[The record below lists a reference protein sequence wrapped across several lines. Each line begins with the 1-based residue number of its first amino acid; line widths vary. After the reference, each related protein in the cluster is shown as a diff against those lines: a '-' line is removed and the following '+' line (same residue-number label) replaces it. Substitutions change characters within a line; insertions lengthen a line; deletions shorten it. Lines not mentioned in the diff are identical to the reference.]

1 MHARLRPRTPAPPRR
16 PAASA
21 LRPGARRGRV
31 RAAERGV
38 LERFRVDDFDVTLI
52 RPVERKWRGRA
63 GGPWRR
69 RDHLH

>member
-1 MHARLRPRTPAPPRR
+1 MHARLRPRTPAPPRPR
-16 PAASA
+16 R